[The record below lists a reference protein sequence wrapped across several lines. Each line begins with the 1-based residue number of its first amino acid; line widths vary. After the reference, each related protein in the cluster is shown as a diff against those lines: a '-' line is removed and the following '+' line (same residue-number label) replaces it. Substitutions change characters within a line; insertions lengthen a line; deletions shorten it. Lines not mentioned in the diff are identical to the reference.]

1 MTDER
6 TYAGYTLEELLALAP
21 KLAKVSALVRER
33 YRQNELAASC
43 DFHDLEFYDELDM
56 LTAAVPAL
64 IERIQYLVAERA
76 QYREKLAKLL
86 GIDPEKDSVLEAV
99 RDLATGRDDFARR
112 CLDWDRET
120 YNVVTIDEVL
130 AAVKDELAREK
141 ERT

>member
-1 MTDER
+1 MTDPAR
-6 TYAGYTLEELLALAP
+6 YAGYTLDALLALANAANE
-21 KLAKVSALVRER
+21 KLKHHCESGDDYAPCEECGMEIDRE
-33 YRQNELAASC
+33 QKLLDAAR
-43 DFHDLEFYDELDM
+43 E
-56 LTAAVPAL
+56 AVPAL

-141 ERT
+141 ERP